1 MGNIEKH
8 LRAFFRT
15 RCQGDFAKEHGMK
28 HLNYLLLLALAA
40 ATSLGA
46 LPLSI
51 FYTGDSHGVYEA
63 KWDETAGLNR
73 GGYLVLEEILTAAR
87 SAHPRSVYLD
97 SGDQQTGSIFASLV
111 DDNVHGG
118 AVIEVFNRL
127 QLDASVFG
135 NHEFDFS
142 YSNTR
147 DLATR
152 ANYPFVCTNLLDKS
166 TRQPVGGRPFV
177 IIEKDG
183 LRIGVL
189 GITLELLPEKVKAQ
203 NVSSV
208 RILPPADAINM
219 YLDEVDLKSDL
230 IVVLTHQ
237 GFEADSL
244 LAMSL
249 DDRVDLIIGG
259 HDHIRAEEPFRI
271 NDKYLLYSG
280 SHLNWL
286 GQADL
291 EVENDRVVSLSNQL
305 VPLETRS
312 RVFISPLAE
321 YVKQKIALVEVQ
333 MQRIIGY
340 LPEEWVP
347 DKYRS
352 TALSRWVANALK
364 AEYMDIYKPDL
375 AIINNGG
382 LRKTIPAG
390 AVTLRDLHELAPFNN
405 TVTVFSCWGR
415 DLIFLDE
422 LNARHAVEQP
432 HDICE
437 VAGLGF
443 DTRVIKSLPSD
454 EDLPWQ
460 NRYTVNGEQL
470 IPDMVYRVVSHD
482 YVAGQWDKYL
492 GFKPF
497 DVYDTGEPILD
508 AIIRQVDKQY
518 GLREAEGWD

>member
-1 MGNIEKH
+1 
-8 LRAFFRT
+8 
-15 RCQGDFAKEHGMK
+15 MK
-28 HLNYLLLLALAA
+28 LTKYLLLLALAA
-40 ATSLGA
+40 ATSLSA

-63 KWDETAGLNR
+63 KFDEASGLNR

-87 SAHPRSVYLD
+87 SANPRSVFLD

-111 DDNVHGG
+111 DENVHGG

-127 QLDASVFG
+127 GLEASVFG

-147 DLATR
+147 DLAAR

-166 TRQPVGGRPFV
+166 TSQPVGGNPYT

-183 LRIGVL
+183 LRIGIF
-189 GITLELLPEKVKAQ
+189 GITLELLPEKVKAE
-203 NVSSV
+203 NVSSL
-208 RILPPADAINM
+208 RILPPAAAIEM
-219 YLDEVDLKSDL
+219 YLDEVDRKSDL

-244 LAMSL
+244 LALSL

-259 HDHIRAEEPFRI
+259 HDHIKAEQPFFI
-271 NDKYLLYSG
+271 NGKYLLYSG
-280 SHLNWL
+280 SHLAWL

-291 EVENDRVVSLSNQL
+291 EVEDDRVVSLDNQL
-305 VPLETRS
+305 IPLETRT

-321 YVKQKIALVEVQ
+321 YVNQKIALVEVQ
-333 MQRIIGY
+333 MQRIVGY
-340 LPEEWVP
+340 LPDDWIP
-347 DKYRS
+347 DKYKS

-364 AEYMDIYKPDL
+364 DEYRDIYHPDL

-405 TVTVFSCWGR
+405 TVTIFSCWGR
-415 DLIFLDE
+415 DLIYLDE
-422 LNARHAVEQP
+422 LNALHAVEKP

-437 VAGLGF
+437 VAGLGYN
-443 DTRVIKSLPSD
+443 TEVIKSLPQD

-470 IPDMVYRVVSHD
+470 VRDKIYRVVSHD

-508 AIIRQVDKQY
+508 AIIRQVDKRY